1 MTTSKPRIA
10 ANETSSPADTLNAA
24 RIMARALAEAAPES
38 ERLALARAFCYRLVA
53 AWWSALTGDDRKFP
67 LRPLLSP
74 VPDLDHLP
82 DPATASADSIGSAA
96 AAYDPET
103 AAYAVGLTYTGM
115 LPSSFRASY
124 GVFYT
129 PPPLTA
135 RLLDQA
141 TTAGVDWASCRVLD
155 PACGGGAFLAPVA
168 RRILEALPD
177 VTPAILVENI
187 GNRLRGYEIDSF
199 AAWLSQVTL
208 DAVML
213 PVCRKAGR
221 RLPVVVTVC
230 DTLERRPPRERDR
243 FDLVIGNPPYGRV
256 TLEPEV
262 RARFKRSL
270 YGHANLYGLFTDL
283 ALSHVKQD
291 GVVAYVT
298 PTSFLAGEYFKNL
311 RSMLGSQARPVTAD
325 FVALR
330 KGVFEDVLQETLL
343 TTYRQGAGRAPAQA
357 FEVLTGSVDAL
368 LIAPAGPF
376 VLPDDPSQPWLLP
389 RTPQQAILIEH
400 LRAMPHRLADWG
412 YGVST
417 GQLVWNR
424 FKPQLQS
431 RPGKNRLPLIWAE
444 CVTPDGRFVFRAE
457 KKNHEPYFAPKA
469 GDEWLITREPCVLLQ
484 RTTAKEQ
491 NRRLIAAAL
500 PEEFIA
506 KHQAVVIENH
516 LNMVR
521 PITAKPA
528 VSPEVLAAFLNSA
541 AADRAFRCVSGSV
554 AVSAYELESISLPAP
569 HALGPLAE
577 LIKRGA
583 ARSEVEAECERLY
596 DAAGAI

>member
-1 MTTSKPRIA
+1 MIVSKTSIA
-10 ANETSSPADTLNAA
+10 ALETGSPADTLNAA
-24 RIMARALAEAAPES
+24 RIMARALAEATPET
-38 ERLALARAFCYRLVA
+38 ERLGLARAFCYRLVA
-53 AWWSALTGDDRKFP
+53 AWWSSITENDRKFP
-67 LRPLLSP
+67 LRPFLSP
-74 VPDLDHLP
+74 VPYLDHLP
-82 DPATASADSIGSAA
+82 DPAAASADSIGSAA
-96 AAYDPET
+96 ATFDPET
-103 AAYAVGLTYTGM
+103 AAYAIGLTYTGM
-115 LPSSFRASY
+115 LPSSFRASF

-135 RLLDQA
+135 RMLDQA
-141 TTAGVDWASCRVLD
+141 TNAGVDWKSCRVLD
-155 PACGGGAFLAPVA
+155 PACGGGAFLAPAA
-168 RRILEALPD
+168 RRILDALPD

-187 GNRLRGYEIDSF
+187 GSRLRGYEIDSF

-221 RLPVVVTVC
+221 SLPVVVTVC
-230 DTLERRPPRERDR
+230 DTLKRRPPQARDR

-256 TLEPEV
+256 KLDTEV
-262 RARFKRSL
+262 RERFKRSL

-283 ALSHVKQD
+283 ALSHVKQG
-291 GVVAYVT
+291 GVLAYVT

-311 RSMLGSQARPVTAD
+311 RSLIGRQAQPVTAD

-330 KGVFEDVLQETLL
+330 KGVFEGVLQETLL
-343 TTYRQGAGRAPAQA
+343 TTYRQVGGRAQAQA
-357 FEVLTGSVDAL
+357 FEVMTGPNDTLTIS
-368 LIAPAGPF
+368 PAGPF
-376 VLPDDPSQPWLLP
+376 VLPDDASQPWLLP
-389 RTPQQAILIEH
+389 RTPQQAVLIER
-400 LRAMPHRLADWG
+400 LREMPHRLADWG

-417 GQLVWNR
+417 GPLVWNR

-431 RPGKNRLPLIWAE
+431 RPGKSRLPLIWAE
-444 CVTPDGRFVFRAE
+444 SITADGQFIFRAE
-457 KKNHEPYFAPKA
+457 KKNHEPYFLPKA

-506 KHQAVVIENH
+506 KHGAVVIENH

-521 PITAKPA
+521 PIIQKPVISPDVIA
-528 VSPEVLAAFLNSA
+528 VFLNSA
-541 AADRAFRCVSGSV
+541 AADSAFRCVSGSV
-554 AVSAYELESISLPAP
+554 AVSAYELESIPLPDP
-569 HALGPLAE
+569 VALKPLAA

-583 ARSEVEAECERLY
+583 AKSMLEAECDRLY
-596 DAAGAI
+596 GMAGVV